1 MKLKSEIQT
10 LQSEKAELRE
20 MNDQLKQ
27 TLDKT
32 VRGCAKHRELQRQL
46 MEARKEMSSLRD
58 RLTLSEQVTAAT
70 QRRQLVQEGVYENL
84 PTTGAYMKLR
94 LDPTQIENFYT
105 ASPGCN
111 CIIVFRTDRMRET
124 YSVFTLITMVLI

>member
-46 MEARKEMSSLRD
+46 MEARKEMD
-58 RLTLSEQVTAAT
+58 
-70 QRRQLVQEGVYENL
+70 VQPARPANSVRASVSGNPETPAG
-84 PTTGAYMKLR
+84 TGR
-94 LDPTQIENFYT
+94 
-105 ASPGCN
+105 
-111 CIIVFRTDRMRET
+111 CI
-124 YSVFTLITMVLI
+124 